1 MRVLVF
7 GDSITQGYWD
17 TEGGWV
23 DALRTYYDERQF
35 KDLQNND
42 EPTIF
47 NLGISA
53 DNSSDIL
60 RRLETETVARTRHN
74 NLPILVVQIGVN
86 DSCLED
92 GSPQVSLEQYK
103 DNLEQIVKI
112 AKKLGSGL
120 VFVGSSCCDDSRT
133 NPVVWGEHYYS
144 NAAIKSYE
152 EAMSEVATK
161 TNTPFIPV
169 LDNFKAELDK
179 GRDLLPDGLHPNH
192 EGHQVILN
200 IVQPEIIKCLK

>member
-23 DALRTYYDERQF
+23 DALRKYYDERQF
-35 KDLQNND
+35 TDLQNND

-60 RRLETETVARTRHN
+60 KRLEAETAARTWQN
-74 NLPILVVQIGVN
+74 NLPTLIVQIGVN

-103 DNLEQIVKI
+103 DNLEQMVTM
-112 AKKLGSGL
+112 AKKFGSGL
-120 VFVGSSCCDDSRT
+120 VFVGSSCCHDNRT

-144 NAAIKSYE
+144 NADIKAYE
-152 EAMSEVATK
+152 TAMSEVAIK
-161 TNTPFIPV
+161 TSTPFIPV
-169 LDNFKAELDK
+169 FDKFKAELDK

-192 EGHQVILN
+192 EGHQVILD
-200 IVQPEIIKCLK
+200 IVKPEIIKCLK